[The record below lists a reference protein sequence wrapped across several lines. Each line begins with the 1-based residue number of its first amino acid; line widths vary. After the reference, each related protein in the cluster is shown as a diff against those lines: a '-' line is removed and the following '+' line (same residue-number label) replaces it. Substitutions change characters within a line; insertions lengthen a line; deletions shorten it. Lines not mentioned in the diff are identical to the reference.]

1 MLGKNNNQLDGSYS
15 HLVYSIFNS
24 LKECSPYCGSMY
36 RLYPISAYDEILSE
50 LLSMIETAT
59 NSTEDLIIP
68 KADEILM
75 SFPICSFNSSLGQTC
90 KTYDKEKR
98 QSVRI
103 FTNQMIQKINLR
115 NTASTIETESWL
127 YSISEVE
134 KNKNG
139 FSFIFTDD
147 GKFGTYLSSVKY
159 FANFD
164 PGHQLWRIVGEELIH
179 LSGPEQQKV
188 GKYVIYDT
196 PITLNIN

>member
-1 MLGKNNNQLDGSYS
+1 
-15 HLVYSIFNS
+15 
-24 LKECSPYCGSMY
+24 
-36 RLYPISAYDEILSE
+36 
-50 LLSMIETAT
+50 MIKTAT
-59 NSTEDLIIP
+59 NSTDRLIIP
-68 KADEILM
+68 KADNILM
-75 SFPICSFNSSLGQTC
+75 SFPICSFNSSLGQIC
-90 KTYDKEKR
+90 KTYDKEK
-98 QSVRI
+98 SESARI
-103 FTNQMIQKINLR
+103 FTNQMIQKINLG
-115 NTASTIETESWL
+115 NTASTIETENWI

-159 FANFD
+159 FVNFD
-164 PGHQLWRIVGEELIH
+164 PRHQLWRIVGEELIH